1 MGKRKHTFV
10 ILSIAMILVIVGIIE
25 IFFTPQVEI
34 DIEADRSI
42 AVDLFYDN
50 GQIGEYSFDDQH
62 LSDQQGIGQGKNKTY
77 FKIPADRMNKIR
89 IDFGCVPC
97 RVKIYKIKFFISPF
111 QIKSLDGK
119 QISSLFREENDI
131 SSSIIDQDRSVSYVI
146 SGKDGYIAATS
157 ELLQEATEQINYLM
171 ILYIGLAFVVL
182 VGVGGIIRWVNKDN
196 IETSFQIAHR

>member
-77 FKIPADRMNKIR
+77 FKITRLIKI
-89 IDFGCVPC
+89 
-97 RVKIYKIKFFISPF
+97 FFI
-111 QIKSLDGK
+111 
-119 QISSLFREENDI
+119 
-131 SSSIIDQDRSVSYVI
+131 
-146 SGKDGYIAATS
+146 
-157 ELLQEATEQINYLM
+157 
-171 ILYIGLAFVVL
+171 
-182 VGVGGIIRWVNKDN
+182 NK
-196 IETSFQIAHR
+196 

>member
-62 LSDQQGIGQGKNKTY
+62 LSNQQGSRRTRVVGTFPDGNSALMLVCTRLRHVAGTQWGNKKY
-77 FKIPADRMNKIR
+77 MNMKHLETAL
-89 IDFGCVPC
+89 DDA
-97 RVKIYKIKFFISPF
+97 FIA
-111 QIKSLDGK
+111 G
-119 QISSLFREENDI
+119 
-131 SSSIIDQDRSVSYVI
+131 
-146 SGKDGYIAATS
+146 
-157 ELLQEATEQINYLM
+157 
-171 ILYIGLAFVVL
+171 
-182 VGVGGIIRWVNKDN
+182 
-196 IETSFQIAHR
+196 